1 MLRLPND
8 SQLFGAV
15 QHQTHNT
22 SSPRDYFSATHWS
35 VVINAGNSQSPRHE
49 SALEEL
55 CRRYWFPLYAYA
67 RHGGTAHAD
76 AEDLVQSFF
85 LDFLK
90 ENYLQGLDSKNG
102 RFRAFLLTCFK
113 NHSRNEWKRA
123 GRQKRGG
130 GAEHRPFDWVTA
142 DEFDWVTADEKF
154 QSLMAAGT
162 PERMY
167 DRAWAVTLLEQ
178 VLAQLGQ
185 EMQAKG
191 KRELFEVLKPGLTFD
206 GDDFSYRTATNRLK
220 LSEEALRQRAKRMR
234 ERLQELIR
242 HEILKTCDPAEFEE
256 EKRSLLN
263 AFSD

>member
-35 VVINAGNSQSPRHE
+35 LVINAGNSQSPRHE

-76 AEDLVQSFF
+76 AEDLVQSFYSH
-85 LDFLK
+85 FLK
-90 ENYLQGLDSKNG
+90 ENYLRNLNGKNG
-102 RFRAFLLTCFK
+102 RFRAFLLKCFQ
-113 NHSRNEWKRA
+113 NHSHNERKRA
-123 GRQKRGG
+123 GRLKRGG
-130 GAEHRPFDWVTA
+130 GADHLPIEWA
-142 DEFDWVTADEKF
+142 NADEKV
-154 QSLMAAGT
+154 QSQLMTAVT
-162 PERMY
+162 PERMF
-167 DRAWAVTLLEQ
+167 DRAWVVTLLEQ
-178 VLAQLGQ
+178 VLTQLGQ

-191 KRELFEVLKPGLTFD
+191 KRELFEELKPVLAGD
-206 GDDFSYRTATNRLK
+206 RDDFSYRDAAKRLK
-220 LSEEALRQRAKRMR
+220 RSEEALRQRAKRMR

-242 HEILKTCDPAEFEE
+242 HEILKTCDPAQVEE
-256 EKRSLLN
+256 EIRYLFS